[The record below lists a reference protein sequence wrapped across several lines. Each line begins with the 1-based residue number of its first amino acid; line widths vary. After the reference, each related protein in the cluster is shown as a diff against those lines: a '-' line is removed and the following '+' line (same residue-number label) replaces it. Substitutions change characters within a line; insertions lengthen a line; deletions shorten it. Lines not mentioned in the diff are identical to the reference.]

1 MTRQELEKEINRIFQ
16 DHFEIENPGLDD
28 DLLEMHGFD
37 SIDAIELFIELENI
51 LHVNLD
57 QETKKDAMMHIR
69 TINQI
74 IDFVEQILSRQ

>member
-16 DHFEIENPGLDD
+16 ERFEIENPGLDD

-74 IDFVEQILSRQ
+74 IDFVEQILPRQ